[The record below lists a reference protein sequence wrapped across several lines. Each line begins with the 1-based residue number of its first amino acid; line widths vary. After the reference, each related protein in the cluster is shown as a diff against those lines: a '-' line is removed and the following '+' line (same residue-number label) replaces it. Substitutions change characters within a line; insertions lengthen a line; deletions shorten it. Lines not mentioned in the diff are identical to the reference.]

1 MTTIQNQTDTAVWIE
16 NAEPDELARQLFS
29 FADVKAEAI
38 PLWYTEGDTLKF
50 RFHKY
55 QKRAMKTTRRF
66 ILFLGGTQVG
76 KTTLGPPW
84 LHREICLRGPG
95 DYLAVAPSYPLMQ
108 KKMLPEF
115 LRFFEQLLK
124 LGTYNKADKIFVVSE
139 YGEIVLFGKKQ
150 KTRTA
155 VYFGHAQDPDALE
168 SATAKGA
175 WLDECG
181 QTKFK
186 LGSFEAIMRRLSL
199 FMGRVLMTTTPY
211 NLGWLKQKF
220 WDIWQAGKAAA
231 YSMTVISCPSIANP
245 SFPKEEFERA
255 RRDLPRW
262 KFDMFYR
269 AIFTRPAGM
278 IYDCFDETKHKIRPF
293 AIPSDWP
300 RFMGHDYGGVNTAA
314 VYIAKE
320 PGSERLYLYREYHEG
335 GRTAK
340 EHKAA
345 MIDGEPVAP
354 LAYGGAKSE
363 QQWRDE
369 FAAAGLPVKEP
380 PISDVEVGIDRV
392 YGAFKN
398 DELFIFDDCT
408 GVLDEVMS
416 YSRELDEMGE
426 PTEKIADKA
435 TFHKADAL
443 RYIISYLRQE
453 NRTVAKRQAKV
464 RGRAGNGRMV
474 SSSTAGH
481 R

>member
-1 MTTIQNQTDTAVWIE
+1 MTQTQTETAVWIE
-16 NAEPDELARQLFS
+16 NTEPDELARQLFK

-38 PLWYTEGDTLKF
+38 PLYYTEGETLKF

-55 QKRAMKTTRRF
+55 QKKAMRSRERF
-66 ILFLGGTQVG
+66 ILLLGGTQSG
-76 KTTLGPPW
+76 KTSFGPAW
-84 LHREICLRGPG
+84 LHREIVLRGAG

-115 LRFFEQLLK
+115 LRFFEETLK
-124 LGTYNKADKIFVVSE
+124 LGSYNKADKIFIVSE
-139 YGEIVLFGKKQ
+139 QGEMILFGKKQ
-150 KTRTA
+150 KTRTT

-168 SATAKGA
+168 SATAKAA

-186 LGSFEAIMRRLSL
+186 LASFEAIMRRLSL

-220 WDIWQAGKAAA
+220 WDVWQAGLAKLQ
-231 YSMTVISCPSIANP
+231 SLVVISFPSIANP
-245 SFPKEEFERA
+245 SFPQEEFERA

-278 IYDCFDETKHKIRPF
+278 IYDCFDESKHKVRPF
-293 AIPSDWP
+293 SIPDDWK
-300 RFMGHDYGGVNTAA
+300 RYMGQDYGGVNTAA
-314 VYIAKE
+314 VYIAAE
-320 PGSERLYLYREYHEG
+320 PDSQRLYIYREYHHG
-335 GRTAK
+335 SRTAK

-345 MIDGEPVAP
+345 MLAGEPVRP
-354 LAYGGAKSE
+354 LTYGGAKSE

-392 YGAFKN
+392 YGAIKN
-398 DELFIFDDCT
+398 DELFVFDDCT
-408 GVLDEVMS
+408 GLLDELMS
-416 YSRELDEMGE
+416 YARELDEMGE
-426 PTEKIADKA
+426 PTEKIADKN
-435 TFHKADAL
+435 TFHLLDAL

-453 NRTVAKRQAKV
+453 NKGVAARQAHV
-464 RGRAGNGRMV
+464 RGRAGSGRKV
-474 SSSTAGH
+474 TT
-481 R
+481 RR

>member
-1 MTTIQNQTDTAVWIE
+1 MTVTTQTQTNTAVWIE
-16 NAEPDELARQLFS
+16 NAESDELARQLFT

-38 PLWYTEGDTLKF
+38 PLWYMEGETLKF

-55 QKRAMKTTRRF
+55 QKMAMRTTRRF

-84 LHREICLRGPG
+84 LHREICLRGAG

-124 LGTYNKADKIFVVSE
+124 LGTYNKADKMFVVSE
-139 YGEIVLFGKKQ
+139 HGEIALFGKKQ
-150 KTRTA
+150 KTRT
-155 VYFGHAQDPDALE
+155 VIYFGHAQDTDALE
-168 SATAKGA
+168 SATAKAA

-220 WDIWQAGKAAA
+220 WDVWQAGKAKLQ
-231 YSMTVISCPSIANP
+231 SLTVISCPSIANP
-245 SFPKEEFERA
+245 SFPREEFDRA

-278 IYDCFDETKHKIRPF
+278 IFDCLDETKHKVRPF
-293 AIPSDWP
+293 AINPEWK
-300 RFMGHDYGGVNTAA
+300 RFMGQDYGGVNTAA
-314 VYIAKE
+314 VYIAQD
-320 PGSERLYLYREYHEG
+320 PDSNRLYVYREYHEG

-340 EHKAA
+340 EHKVA
-345 MIDGEPVAP
+345 MLAGEPTSP
-354 LAYGGAKSE
+354 LTYGGAKSE

-392 YGAFKN
+392 YGAIKN
-398 DELFIFDDCT
+398 DELFIFDDCAE
-408 GVLDEVMS
+408 LWDQLMS
-416 YSRELDEMGE
+416 YARELDEMGE

-435 TFHKADAL
+435 TFHLIDAL

-453 NRTVAKRQAKV
+453 NKAVAKRQAKV
-464 RGRAGNGRMV
+464 RGRAGSGRKASV
-474 SSSTAGH
+474 
-481 R
+481 RR